1 MKENVVYDKALAFA
15 IRIVNLYK
23 FLSETEKEYILSK
36 QMLRSGTSSGAN
48 ISESISAES
57 TSDFIHKLAIAQKE
71 SDETLYWLM
80 LLSKTGYLTAYQYT
94 SMYQDGIEIKR
105 MLVSIILTTKQK
117 GK

>member
-1 MKENVVYDKALAFA
+1 MVYDKALAFA

-36 QMLRSGTSSGAN
+36 QILRSGTSIGAN

-57 TSDFIHKLAIAQKE
+57 TSDLIHKLAIAQKE

-94 SMYQDGIEIKR
+94 SMHQDGMEIKR